1 VLSQSNGKS
10 ALKKASFTTLARQFF
25 HCRSFPLWFD
35 SICHTIPGR
44 VALKVVLLK
53 NFVGSPKHTMMYLH
67 SLSSHQMASVH
78 LAGCVGSHI
87 LNGEKS
93 ADLPIEQ

>member
-1 VLSQSNGKS
+1 
-10 ALKKASFTTLARQFF
+10 
-25 HCRSFPLWFD
+25 
-35 SICHTIPGR
+35 
-44 VALKVVLLK
+44 
-53 NFVGSPKHTMMYLH
+53 MMYLH